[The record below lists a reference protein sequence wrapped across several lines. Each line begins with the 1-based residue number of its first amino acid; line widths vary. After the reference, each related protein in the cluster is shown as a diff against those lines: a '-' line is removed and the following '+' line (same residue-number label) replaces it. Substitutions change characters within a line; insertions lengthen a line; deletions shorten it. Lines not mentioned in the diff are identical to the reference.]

1 MNTKTISE
9 LSVDTQV
16 LIDRLKKV
24 EPEHTITYAELSAAI
39 GRNVQNGA
47 RHLMETARRRLIADH
62 QILFDVVT
70 NEGLKRVQGDQ
81 IVAVGSRGVKHI
93 GRHARRTAKKIGC
106 IGDDYSKLS
115 KEQQHRFNGVGTI
128 LSFVS
133 HATKEKQVA
142 KISDA
147 ASEKLPLAK
156 TLELFK

>member
-24 EPEHTITYAELSAAI
+24 EPEQLITYAELTSAI
-39 GRNVQNGA
+39 GKNVQNGA
-47 RHLMETARRRLIADH
+47 RHLLETARRRLIHDN
-62 QILFDVVT
+62 QILFDVVI

-81 IVAVGSRGVKHI
+81 IVAVGSRGVKMI
-93 GRHARRTAKKIGC
+93 GRQARRTAKKIGC
-106 IGDDYSKLS
+106 IGDDYHKLS

-142 KISDA
+142 KISEA
-147 ASEKLPLAK
+147 ASEKIPMSKA
-156 TLELFK
+156 LELFK